1 MVELVQPT
9 HFKTRWWVEPTQPK
23 NMLVKLDP
31 FPIQI
36 DENKNKKSNHEPDK
50 IFVRLDHLQKVKAR

>member
-1 MVELVQPT
+1 
-9 HFKTRWWVEPTQPK
+9 
-23 NMLVKLDP
+23 MLVKLDP